1 MPRPVSLT
9 DEFVYRIAPDGK
21 SVQSALDLLRRG
33 AFREPKMSADGTR
46 LDAKCQGSA
55 PRPYTVRV
63 DLSDRTSPRTG
74 CNCLSFKH
82 PCKHALG
89 LILLAA
95 RSPELFEQEGA
106 PAGGKAPPG
115 VYGTT
120 VRAKPT
126 KKAKAKAPADVGEAL
141 MQAILAEPEDEGP
154 RLVYA
159 DWLEENGG
167 PQEQAR
173 AEFIRVQVELAK
185 TPENTPRHKE
195 LSAREKALWKAHK
208 AEWLK
213 DLPPH
218 LRKRDLRFHRGF
230 LEELSLPPKTWAKHG
245 EKLFGRHPVHRL
257 RLSGSVDRH
266 VAGAL
271 AVIPY
276 LARVRVV
283 DLSGCQ
289 LVQPLKTLQILFNTP
304 FLSGLNSLVLRAC
317 GLGTREVG
325 VLVGSP
331 VLARLRALDLADNAI
346 GPGGAEALA
355 GSDKV
360 VKLKELALANNP
372 LGESG
377 AKALAASPH
386 LRGLTRLDLRGVGL
400 GEGAKSAL
408 RKRFG
413 ERVVLD

>member
-21 SVQSALDLLRRG
+21 SVQAALDLLRRG
-33 AFREPKMSADGTR
+33 AFRDPKMSAGGTR
-46 LDAKCQGSA
+46 LDGKCQGSE
-55 PRPYTVRV
+55 PKPYSVHV
-63 DLSDRTSPRTG
+63 DLSDPSRPRTG
-74 CNCLSFKH
+74 CNCMSFKH

-95 RSPELFEQEGA
+95 RTPETFEQEDA
-106 PAGGKAPPG
+106 PAEAKSRGKAELL
-115 VYGTT
+115 GTS
-120 VRAKPT
+120 VREKP
-126 KKAKAKAPADVGEAL
+126 KKKPKAKAPADVGEAL
-141 MQAILAEPEDEGP
+141 LQAILTEPEDEGP

-208 AEWLK
+208 VEWLK
-213 DLPPH
+213 GLPPH

-230 LEELSLPPKTWAKHG
+230 LEELDVPPKTWAKHG

-257 RLSGSVDRH
+257 RLPGTVDRH
-266 VAGAL
+266 VAGEL

-276 LARVRVV
+276 LARVRVL

-304 FLSGLNSLVLRAC
+304 FLSGLNRLLLRAC
-317 GLGTREVG
+317 GVGTREVG
-325 VLVGSP
+325 VLVASP
-331 VLARLRALDLADNAI
+331 VLADNAV
-346 GPGGAEALA
+346 GPCGAEALA
-355 GSDKV
+355 GSEKV
-360 VKLKELALANNP
+360 AKLKELALANNP

-386 LRGLTRLDLRGVGL
+386 LRGLTRLDLRGVDL
-400 GEGAKSAL
+400 EGVKSAL
-408 RKRFG
+408 RNRFG
-413 ERVVLD
+413 ERVVLDG